1 MKNGII
7 NFWKQLA
14 AVILGLLG
22 FSSCDIEIGGGMVMY
37 GSPHSDF
44 KAQGTVSDENGKPI
58 EGIRVVFDFNP
69 ESQYKYKEND
79 TLYTDAK
86 GHFEKER
93 ITEGLWSTASIVK
106 FEDVDGAE
114 NGSFKT
120 KILTDEEMVKEQTQK
135 GDGKWYSGVYTV
147 HADAV
152 LEEED

>member
-1 MKNGII
+1 MTIKSMTKG
-7 NFWKQLA
+7 WKWL
-14 AVILGLLG
+14 LGSVLTLLG
-22 FSSCDIEIGGGMVMY
+22 FSGAMVSCRKEY
-37 GSPHSDF
+37 GCPTTDY
-44 KAQGTVSDENGKPI
+44 KLVGDVTDKQGKPI
-58 EGIRVVFDFNP
+58 EGIRVVFDLNP
-69 ESQYKYKEND
+69 ESQYKYQEND

-135 GDGKWYSGVYTV
+135 GDGKWYGGVYTV